1 MNQDGKTS
9 RIKETLLTIGA
20 IQEQNISIYS
30 SRTRD
35 NPKITV
41 YKDLKTD
48 VIFIDDYYI
57 GDKEYIQGTYRRS
70 FPAQQ
75 GLSSYEDEVDTK
87 RRIKS
92 LRSLLYGKKI
102 CDFGCGSGSFL
113 KKIGPFMASVQ
124 GVELQDNLRQLLTAQ
139 DIPCHG
145 SIEEVNEP
153 LDVITLFHCLEHLP
167 DPLEVLRA
175 LRKKLIA
182 GGGDLLIIEV
192 PHARDI
198 LLKDLNCDKFIAHTL
213 WSQHLVLHTRES
225 LRLLLSSAG
234 FENIIINGVQRYNIA
249 NHLNWIYKGQ
259 PRGHTS
265 SINRI
270 ESYEL
275 TQAYANAL
283 SNIDANDTLV
293 AIAKVER

>member
-1 MNQDGKTS
+1 MNQDGKIS
-9 RIKETLLTIGA
+9 RIRDTLLNIGA
-20 IQEQNISIYS
+20 IHEQNISIYS

-35 NPKITV
+35 NPNVTV
-41 YKDLKTD
+41 YKDIKTD

-57 GDKEYIQGTYRRS
+57 GDEEYIQGNYRGS
-70 FPAQQ
+70 FPAQE
-75 GLSSYEDEVDTK
+75 GLSSYEDEVDT
-87 RRIKS
+87 RRRVKS
-92 LRSLLYGKKI
+92 LKSLLYGKKI
-102 CDFGCGSGSFL
+102 CDFGCGAGNFL
-113 KKIGPFMASVQ
+113 KKIRPFMASVQ
-124 GVELQDNLRQLLTAQ
+124 GIELQNSMRQSLNAQ

-145 SIEEVNEP
+145 SINEVNTP

-167 DPLEVLRA
+167 DPLEILREI
-175 LRKKLIA
+175 RKKLISA
-182 GGGDLLIIEV
+182 GGELLIIEV

-198 LLKDLNCDKFIAHTL
+198 LLNELKCDDFITHTL

-225 LRLLLSSAG
+225 LRLLLSAAG
-234 FENIIINGVQRYNIA
+234 YKNIIINGVQRYNIS
-249 NHLNWIYKGQ
+249 NHLNWINKGQ

-275 TQAYANAL
+275 AMAYANAL

-293 AIAKVER
+293 AIAEVEP